1 MKLNVI
7 VDSLGNIVG
16 AFQSE
21 FIKKEDAK
29 ERNSGIFL
37 KPDQKT
43 FEIEVEDQIIKEHP
57 SKLQEQMQ
65 KIVDTKFDL
74 RPYMKK

>member
-1 MKLNVI
+1 MKFNVI
-7 VDSLGNIVG
+7 VDSFGNIVG

-21 FIKKEDAK
+21 FIKKEDGK
-29 ERNSGIFL
+29 ERKSGIFL
-37 KPDQKT
+37 KPDQKM
-43 FEIEVEDQIIKEHP
+43 FEIEVDNQIIKEHP

-74 RPYMKK
+74 RPYLKK

>member
-7 VDSLGNIVG
+7 VDKVGNVVG

-21 FIKKEDAK
+21 LSKKGDEK
-29 ERNSGIFL
+29 ERRSGIL
-37 KPDQKT
+37 VEPDKKIL
-43 FEIEVEDQIIKEHP
+43 EIEVEDQIIKEHP

-74 RPYMKK
+74 RPHMKK

>member
-7 VDSLGNIVG
+7 VDKVGNVVG

-21 FIKKEDAK
+21 LLNKGNEK
-29 ERNSGIFL
+29 ERRSGIL
-37 KPDQKT
+37 VEPDKKIL
-43 FEIEVEDQIIKEHP
+43 EIEVEDQIIKEHP
-57 SKLQEQMQ
+57 AKLQEQMQ

-74 RPYMKK
+74 RPHMKK